1 MAVDMPSAEPGAVI
15 PGYRVTGT
23 LPLGA
28 GEGEVYDA
36 QTEDGRQVE
45 LCVMPAKDKDFAAR
59 FVEQAQALGELE
71 HDHLPRVVDSGES
84 DGSVYIATDPVE
96 GRSLEELIRET
107 DGLSP
112 MRAIRVLGEAADALD
127 AAHSVDVPHGAL
139 SASDVI
145 VEERPLE
152 RAVLQGFALG
162 APTSRRTRDDDVR
175 AFARLMF
182 ECFTGAPPPRG
193 GGRATALLP
202 SRIPAALEYV
212 LAQGLSEEHGSRP
225 ASAAELVAEA
235 ARAVMAATRPPTPAA
250 AEPVPT
256 TETAL
261 VPTAVEPTRVPLRRR
276 LAGATVPFA
285 IAVLVVGAAAV
296 GGWLIGKPESGAT
309 PPKQVSSG
317 NVELGI
323 PAGWRETR
331 APRRLGTLRLASAVA
346 AKGAS
351 GARVDAGI
359 VPGTLPAR
367 VGARV
372 ARHPGDPGAV
382 KLGDL
387 QAYVWRDVAER
398 GSGAKITLLAA
409 GTDGGLVALACRGPA
424 AAVTRCERSA
434 SSLALAGALPAELG
448 ELSAWTGRLDSTMR
462 KLVSARHTGRAQL
475 HAARTAHG
483 RSKAGRKLAGTYS
496 TAAHRLDAQRAPIG
510 AEKAQSAILRSL
522 RAVASAYRTLASA
535 ASHGRTGSYNAAL
548 RSISSRES
556 SLKRTL
562 NRL

>member
-1 MAVDMPSAEPGAVI
+1 
-15 PGYRVTGT
+15 
-23 LPLGA
+23 
-28 GEGEVYDA
+28 
-36 QTEDGRQVE
+36 
-45 LCVMPAKDKDFAAR
+45 
-59 FVEQAQALGELE
+59 
-71 HDHLPRVVDSGES
+71 
-84 DGSVYIATDPVE
+84 
-96 GRSLEELIRET
+96 
-107 DGLSP
+107 
-112 MRAIRVLGEAADALD
+112 MRAIRLLGEAADALD
-127 AAHSVDVPHGAL
+127 AAHSMDVPHGAL
-139 SASDVI
+139 STSDVT

-162 APTSRRTRDDDVR
+162 APTGRHAREDDIR
-175 AFARLMF
+175 AFAGLMF
-182 ECFTGAPPPRG
+182 ECFTGVPPPRG
-193 GGRATALLP
+193 GGRATALP
-202 SRIPAALEYV
+202 PEFPAELDAV
-212 LAQGLSEEHGSRP
+212 LARGLSEETGSRP

-235 ARAVMAATRPPTPAA
+235 ARAVMAGAQPQTAAPSEPAPSTETEFVPTEAPAA
-250 AEPVPT
+250 RRA
-256 TETAL
+256 
-261 VPTAVEPTRVPLRRR
+261 RVPIRRR

-285 IAVLVVGAAAV
+285 LAVLVVGAAALA
-296 GGWLIGKPESGAT
+296 GWLIGKPESGAST
-309 PPKQVSSG
+309 PKQVSSG
-317 NVELGI
+317 NVELAI
-323 PAGWRETR
+323 PAGWREAR

-346 AKGAS
+346 AGGTS

-372 ARHPGDPGAV
+372 ARHPGEPGAV

-462 KLVSARHTGRAQL
+462 KLVSARRTGRAQL
-475 HAARTAHG
+475 HAARTARG

-496 TAAHRLDAQRAPIG
+496 TAAHRLDAHRAPIG

-522 RAVASAYRTLASA
+522 RSIASAYRKLAGA
-535 ASHGRTGSYNAAL
+535 ASHGRTGSYNAAQ